1 MSYGSKLG
9 RKVGILLV
17 GLLVLVLFTYCAKK
31 PKVGEEKPKTPET
44 TQPEQPPEIPKEEVE
59 KKVITQEDLQPIYF
73 DFDKYDLRPGDR
85 EILNQNAKILKENPN
100 VKIRI
105 EGNCDE
111 RGTVEYNLA
120 LGERR
125 ASAAMDYLID
135 LGIASARISILS
147 YGKEKCKH
155 CENEDCWSKDRRDDF
170 IIVSQ

>member
-1 MSYGSKLG
+1 M
-9 RKVGILLV
+9 RKARSLCLKTGVLFLGILVLM
-17 GLLVLVLFTYCAKK
+17 LLGSCAKK
-31 PKVGEEKPKTPET
+31 PKMVEEKPKPPEV

-59 KKVITQEDLQPIYF
+59 KQLISQKDLQPIYF

-85 EILNQNAKILKENPN
+85 EILNRNAKLLKENPN

-120 LGERR
+120 LGDRR
-125 ASAAMDYLID
+125 ARAAMDYLIN
-135 LGIASARISILS
+135 LGIAPERFSVIS

-155 CENEDCWSKDRRDDF
+155 CFGEDCWSKDRRDDF